1 MLPNLKKSEGYIL
14 VNMILFMKLLFI
26 GIFCI
31 QQNRFINTSSLCP
44 LHLPSP
50 EVSSCKDNPN
60 VPCAGWLLQNWSG
73 AENQSL
79 HLYHICIT
87 IPRMEFG

>member
-14 VNMILFMKLLFI
+14 VNTILFMKLLFI
-26 GIFCI
+26 GIFYI
-31 QQNRFINTSSLCP
+31 QQNRLINTSSLCP

-60 VPCAGWLLQNWSG
+60 VPRAGWL
-73 AENQSL
+73 AEL
-79 HLYHICIT
+79 VW
-87 IPRMEFG
+87 G